1 MTSPQDP
8 PVSGGPISELEPGV
22 AAQRIVVRVRHDAGD
37 AWRVEFASVSDRA
50 TLYGMILLD
59 DGPTILRSRGEPIVF
74 RSPEETVEYARIHGI
89 NRWMVYGDREGW
101 WPIYTQDG
109 PINPPPP
116 PKERV
121 DISLH

>member
-1 MTSPQDP
+1 MCHSSP
-8 PVSGGPISELEPGV
+8 
-22 AAQRIVVRVRHDAGD
+22 AM
-37 AWRVEFASVSDRA
+37 SDRA
-50 TLYGMILLD
+50 TRYGMILLD
-59 DGPTILRSRGEPIVF
+59 GGPSILRSRGEPIVF

-89 NRWMVYGDREGW
+89 QRWMVYGDREGW
-101 WPIYTQDG
+101 WPIYTQAG